1 MCVLRNRE
9 LAVCIFFLFFFT
21 PWCLTTA
28 WSAVNWAWM
37 QRALTISWVAAS
49 SSPLFSAK
57 ISFAQILFL
66 ATKFISEKI
75 PPDISW
81 KCLLHRKL
89 QRESA
94 ESRQRALVCQNFST
108 SVGRDLTIE
117 PVIFP
122 PALVFAS
129 PIQVLAVDKAS
140 RSGPETR
147 LLLRCDPILLQT
159 MERLLCLLF
168 LSSLILQEAV
178 GKFLHRTHRSDQIS
192 EDASITSTST
202 SMAIHR
208 HRPLDLTFYGYLYGW
223 NMHIGQNRKE

>member
-1 MCVLRNRE
+1 
-9 LAVCIFFLFFFT
+9 
-21 PWCLTTA
+21 
-28 WSAVNWAWM
+28 M
-37 QRALTISWVAAS
+37 QRTLTISWFAAS
-49 SSPLFSAK
+49 SPPLFSAK
-57 ISFAQILFL
+57 ILFL
-66 ATKFISEKI
+66 ATKFVSEKI
-75 PPDISW
+75 PPDVSW
-81 KCLLHRKL
+81 KRLRHRKL

-94 ESRQRALVCQNFST
+94 ESRQRALICQNFST
-108 SVGRDLTIE
+108 SVGRNLTIE

-178 GKFLHRTHRSDQIS
+178 GKFLHRTHGSDQIRS
-192 EDASITSTST
+192 QKMHPSRQPVHQWLSIITGLWT
-202 SMAIHR
+202 
-208 HRPLDLTFYGYLYGW
+208 
-223 NMHIGQNRKE
+223 

>member
-1 MCVLRNRE
+1 
-9 LAVCIFFLFFFT
+9 
-21 PWCLTTA
+21 
-28 WSAVNWAWM
+28 M
-37 QRALTISWVAAS
+37 QRTLTISWFAAS
-49 SSPLFSAK
+49 SPPLFSAK
-57 ISFAQILFL
+57 ILFL
-66 ATKFISEKI
+66 ATKFVSEKI
-75 PPDISW
+75 PPDVSW
-81 KCLLHRKL
+81 KRLRHRKL

-94 ESRQRALVCQNFST
+94 ESRQRALICQNFST
-108 SVGRDLTIE
+108 SVGRNLTIE

-178 GKFLHRTHRSDQIS
+178 GKFLHRRSDQIS
-192 EDASITSTST
+192 EDASVTSTST
-202 SMAIHR
+202 SMAIHH

-223 NMHIGQNRKE
+223 NMHIGQNRKD